1 MKIKL
6 DKEENVLIVLCERK
20 KANLKIIY
28 KDIDTNEILEESL
41 LEGFQIGEEL
51 DIELIPPEN
60 YTIKEKEEE
69 VVEEKEESSP
79 YEEMLKEMQEFRKEL
94 EK

>member
-6 DKEENVLIVLCERK
+6 DKEENVLVVLCERK
-20 KANLKIIY
+20 KVNLKIVY
-28 KDIDTNEILEESL
+28 KDIDTNEVLEESL
-41 LEGFQIGEEL
+41 LDCYKIGEEVDL
-51 DIELIPPEN
+51 ELIPPKN
-60 YTIKEKEEE
+60 YTIVKKEEMIEE
-69 VVEEKEESSP
+69 VENSP

>member
-6 DKEENVLIVLCERK
+6 DKEENVLVVLCERK
-20 KANLKIIY
+20 KVNLKIIY
-28 KDIDTNEILEESL
+28 KDIDTNEVLEESL
-41 LEGFQIGEEL
+41 LDCYKIGEEVDL
-51 DIELIPPEN
+51 ELIPPEN
-60 YTIKEKEEE
+60 YTIVKEEMIEE
-69 VVEEKEESSP
+69 VENSP

>member
-60 YTIKEKEEE
+60 YTIKEKEE
-69 VVEEKEESSP
+69 VVEEKEENSP

>member
-51 DIELIPPEN
+51 NIELIPPEN
-60 YTIKEKEEE
+60 YTIKEKEE
-69 VVEEKEESSP
+69 VVEEKEENSP

>member
-6 DKEENVLIVLCERK
+6 DKEENVLVVLSERK
-20 KANLKIIY
+20 KVNLKIVY
-28 KDIDTNEILEESL
+28 KDIDTNEILEENFINDL
-41 LEGFQIGEEL
+41 QIGQEL
-51 DIELIPPEN
+51 DLELIPPKN
-60 YTIKEKEEE
+60 YIIKEEKKEEIE
-69 VVEEKEESSP
+69 NSP

>member
-6 DKEENVLIVLCERK
+6 EKEENVLVVLCERK
-20 KANLKIIY
+20 KVNLKIIY
-28 KDIDTNEILEESL
+28 KDIDTDEILEESML
-41 LEGFQIGEEL
+41 DCYKIGEEVDL
-51 DIELIPPEN
+51 ELIPPEN
-60 YTIKEKEEE
+60 YTIVKKEEII
-69 VVEEKEESSP
+69 EEIENSP

>member
-6 DKEENVLIVLCERK
+6 DKEENVLVVLCERK
-20 KANLKIIY
+20 KVNLKIVY
-28 KDIDTNEILEESL
+28 KDIDTNEVLEESL
-41 LEGFQIGEEL
+41 LDCYRIGEEVDL
-51 DIELIPPEN
+51 ELIPPEN
-60 YTIKEKEEE
+60 YTIVKKEEMIKE
-69 VVEEKEESSP
+69 VENSP

>member
-6 DKEENVLIVLCERK
+6 DKEENVLVVLCERK
-20 KANLKIIY
+20 KVNLKIIY
-28 KDIDTNEILEESL
+28 KDIDTNEVLEESL
-41 LEGFQIGEEL
+41 LDCYKIGEEVDL
-51 DIELIPPEN
+51 ELIPPEN
-60 YTIKEKEEE
+60 YTIVKEEE
-69 VVEEKEESSP
+69 MIEEAENSP

>member
-6 DKEENVLIVLCERK
+6 EKEENVLVVLCERK

-41 LEGFQIGEEL
+41 LEGFQIGKEL

-60 YTIKEKEEE
+60 YTIKEKEE

>member
-6 DKEENVLIVLCERK
+6 DKEENVLVVLCERK
-20 KANLKIIY
+20 KVNLKIIY
-28 KDIDTNEILEESL
+28 KDIDTNEVLEESL
-41 LEGFQIGEEL
+41 LDCYKIGEEVDL
-51 DIELIPPEN
+51 ELIPPEN
-60 YTIKEKEEE
+60 YTIKEKEE
-69 VVEEKEESSP
+69 VIEEKEENSP

>member
-51 DIELIPPEN
+51 DVELIPPEN
-60 YTIKEKEEE
+60 YTIKEKEE
-69 VVEEKEESSP
+69 VIEEKEENSP

>member
-6 DKEENVLIVLCERK
+6 DKEENVLVVLCERK
-20 KANLKIIY
+20 KVNLKIVY
-28 KDIDTNEILEESL
+28 KDIDTNEVLEESL
-41 LEGFQIGEEL
+41 LDCYKIGEEVDL
-51 DIELIPPEN
+51 ELIPPEN
-60 YTIKEKEEE
+60 YIIVKKEEMIE
-69 VVEEKEESSP
+69 KVENSP

>member
-60 YTIKEKEEE
+60 YTIKEKEE
-69 VVEEKEESSP
+69 VIEEKEENNP

>member
-51 DIELIPPEN
+51 DVELIPPEN
-60 YTIKEKEEE
+60 YTIKEKEE
-69 VVEEKEESSP
+69 VVEKKEENSP

>member
-51 DIELIPPEN
+51 NIELIPPEN
-60 YTIKEKEEE
+60 YTIKEKEE
-69 VVEEKEESSP
+69 VVEKKEENSP

>member
-60 YTIKEKEEE
+60 YTIKEKEE

-79 YEEMLKEMQEFRKEL
+79 YEEMLKEMREFRKEL

>member
-1 MKIKL
+1 M
-6 DKEENVLIVLCERK
+6 
-20 KANLKIIY
+20 KIIY

-41 LEGFQIGEEL
+41 LDCYKIGEEVDL
-51 DIELIPPEN
+51 ELIPPEN
-60 YTIKEKEEE
+60 YTIVKKEEMIEE
-69 VVEEKEESSP
+69 VENSP

>member
-6 DKEENVLIVLCERK
+6 DKEENVLVVLCERK
-20 KANLKIIY
+20 KVNLKIVY

-41 LEGFQIGEEL
+41 LDCYKIGEEVDL
-51 DIELIPPEN
+51 ELIPPEN
-60 YTIKEKEEE
+60 YTIVKKEEMIEE
-69 VVEEKEESSP
+69 VENSP

>member
-6 DKEENVLIVLCERK
+6 DKEENVLVVLCERK

-60 YTIKEKEEE
+60 YTIKEKEE
-69 VVEEKEESSP
+69 VVEEKEENSP